1 MCSGSVQDVAF
12 HPTDPNIVAS
22 CSNDKTIKI
31 WNLATLECKSTM
43 RGHDCKDGCLC
54 TREWAG
60 VRTSTLGL
68 RWKQVGLKKPDTGNE
83 IQNEALASALGKKAK
98 PFTKEEWDKFKMSGV
113 SCDSFLKVGDRYF
126 SSTLGLRWKQVGLR
140 KPDTGNEILNKALA
154 SALMKKAK
162 PFTKEEWDKLKV
174 SDVSCDSYVKVGD
187 RYFKPTVSS
196 HSQFQTWKQV
206 GLKRPDTG
214 KEIQN
219 EALASA
225 IGEKE
230 KLFTKE
236 EWDKLKVSDVSCDS
250 YVKVGDRYFKPTAI
264 NLPQFHSM
272 ALNSDCPVTGHRCDS
287 PCDTLMMLVSSLF
300 WSLHPITVVLFVP
313 TIHTVFSLCFDPIFF
328 EKSHGIQR
336 TQ

>member
-1 MCSGSVQDVAF
+1 
-12 HPTDPNIVAS
+12 
-22 CSNDKTIKI
+22 
-31 WNLATLECKSTM
+31 M

-187 RYFKPTVSS
+187 RYFKPT
-196 HSQFQTWKQV
+196 
-206 GLKRPDTG
+206 
-214 KEIQN
+214 
-219 EALASA
+219 
-225 IGEKE
+225 
-230 KLFTKE
+230 
-236 EWDKLKVSDVSCDS
+236 
-250 YVKVGDRYFKPTAI
+250 AI

-313 TIHTVFSLCFDPIFF
+313 TIHTVFSLCFDPNFF